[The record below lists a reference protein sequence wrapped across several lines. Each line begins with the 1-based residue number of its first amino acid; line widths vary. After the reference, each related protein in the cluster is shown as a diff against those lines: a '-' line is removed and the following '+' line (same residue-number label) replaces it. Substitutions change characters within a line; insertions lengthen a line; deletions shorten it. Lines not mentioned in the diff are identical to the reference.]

1 MEKEID
7 ELREG
12 YYYFQLLISNKQQ
25 ADFQVKYVFK
35 YCFLAFYIAFLMLIL
50 GLYFENNHYKVP
62 ISLRRNP
69 FTLGIPFGIFLFGSY
84 KLIVDPFFKK
94 TMQKELNTNLE
105 KELRKPRIIKFLL
118 YFLASLLSLP
128 AVMALFIYKIL

>member
-12 YYYFQLLISNKQQ
+12 YYYFQLLISNQQQ

-35 YCFLAFYIAFLMLIL
+35 YCFLAFYISFLMLIS
-50 GLYFENNHYKVP
+50 GLHFKDHHYQITIPTIV
-62 ISLRRNP
+62 
-69 FTLGIPFGIFLFGSY
+69 FAIPFGIFLFGSY
-84 KLIVDPFFKK
+84 NLIVNPIFKK
-94 TMQKELNTNLE
+94 TMQKELNTNLD
-105 KELRKPRIIKFLL
+105 KALQKPRIIKFLL
-118 YFLASLLSLP
+118 YFLASLLSMP